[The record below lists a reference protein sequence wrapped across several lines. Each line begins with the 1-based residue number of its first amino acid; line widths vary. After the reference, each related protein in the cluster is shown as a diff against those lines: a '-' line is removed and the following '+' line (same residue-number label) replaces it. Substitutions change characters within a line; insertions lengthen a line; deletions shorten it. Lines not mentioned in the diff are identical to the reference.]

1 MRLCEQNIMP
11 EKIQNIS
18 TESFFNK
25 VAEVLK
31 QARKSIVTSVNST
44 MVHTYFEIGKMIVEE
59 EQAGKERAEY
69 GEKLISELSKR
80 LSTEFGRG
88 FSVTNLQQMRNFYLV
103 YEKQQTLSVK
113 FKLSWSH
120 YLKLLRIDNE
130 NKSLRLCAFASN

>member
-1 MRLCEQNIMP
+1 
-11 EKIQNIS
+11 
-18 TESFFNK
+18 
-25 VAEVLK
+25 
-31 QARKSIVTSVNST
+31 
-44 MVHTYFEIGKMIVEE
+44 MIVEE